1 MTRFKIPLI
10 LQCLIFLIPLNLY
23 MWGDWLLVNIQW
35 ALFRY
40 QQSQYGNSLIL
51 GHQDI
56 FYIYLGQNTGLYN
69 IAATS
74 FWTIGSVIL
83 LIGLCITIFAYIE
96 EEYPLIRTASY
107 FTIVGGILFAL
118 SAMCRFHGGFAIP
131 VGVPIILI
139 IGWWINSKFD
149 LSDFD

>member
-51 GHQDI
+51 GHKDI
-56 FYIYLGQNTGLYN
+56 FYR
-69 IAATS
+69 
-74 FWTIGSVIL
+74 VK
-83 LIGLCITIFAYIE
+83 C
-96 EEYPLIRTASY
+96 Y
-107 FTIVGGILFAL
+107 FSPYFFTQ
-118 SAMCRFHGGFAIP
+118 
-131 VGVPIILI
+131 IIH
-139 IGWWINSKFD
+139 
-149 LSDFD
+149 